1 MVTPSIHHIHIY
13 IFCVCVFV
21 CVCVGKKGKDIL
33 KGEKVMSEETINDYL
48 AQYSAHPEVKNV
60 FRKECR
66 SPCINI
72 YRSI

>member
-1 MVTPSIHHIHIY
+1 M
-13 IFCVCVFV
+13 

-48 AQYSAHPEVKNV
+48 AQYPAHPEVKNV
-60 FRKECR
+60 FRKEYR